1 MLCRF
6 AGVEAFS
13 AMTLTLNIP
22 DIIAFS
28 WCKNPAAL
36 PAAVLEDALVEA
48 YRQGK
53 LSAAEVREALGHESR
68 WDTED
73 FLASHGAWPDPSEDE
88 VVAGAEALKRA
99 HAR

>member
-1 MLCRF
+1 MI
-6 AGVEAFS
+6 V
-13 AMTLTLNIP
+13 TLDIP
-22 DIIAFS
+22 DLVAS
-28 WCKNPAAL
+28 AWCQNATAL
-36 PAAVLEDALVEA
+36 PAAVLEDAVVEA

-53 LSAAEVREALGHESR
+53 LSTAEVRKVLGHESR

-73 FLASHGAWPDPSEDE
+73 FLASHDAWPDPSEDE